1 MSFSIRPTKP
11 IDWTKRA
18 DFEAT
23 FPAYKKEQL
32 RMDTMGIARSNII
45 DLKFS
50 LKNPYGT
57 ADLFLNTK
65 LVIPPNKRCA
75 VYGIN
80 GSGKTCL
87 FAAIASGEI
96 QDLPKHMS
104 VHHMKELEHDE
115 EKDKLTV
122 LETVMTS
129 HEYRNALLYCE
140 KNLREEIEKETD
152 EARLTALKANAAYVA
167 QQKLM
172 CHGEEEQAKKL
183 AVGMLR
189 VLGFD
194 EIGEQVPVSALSGGL
209 RMRVALACAFFID
222 PDLLL
227 LDEPTN
233 HLDLPSVLWLENRLR
248 AYKGSFLL
256 VTHDRVLLENVVT
269 SVMLI
274 QDMKLENYACSFK
287 EFEIQKEKNDKDR
300 VKQVEEFM
308 RVNRNIDCNNP
319 KYKIKLSYDKWL
331 EARYERSILLQGKFT
346 FSMPAALPVAEGQSQ
361 ADVSLIKVEDVRFSY
376 EPEKLPFIFDNPISY
391 DIKVGTRVGII
402 GPNGAGKSTFLKL
415 VTGKL
420 IATAGNIVRHPNFVT
435 AYFGQHSTKE
445 LDLEKSAMEFMQ
457 FKFPKANIGVL
468 RSHLSKTSVGDSISD
483 TRMKNLSF
491 SQRSCVIFAALT
503 FVPPH
508 LLIMDEPT
516 NFLDLDSVDSLIQ
529 AANKFQGGLVI
540 VTHNRDFLKKTAK
553 TFISIIPGAFLEFEN
568 IKDAERATYSFI
580 TALENG
586 GQVDVKAAIQ
596 ENRGGGSVLSAED
609 QAIRNAK
616 LAAQLR
622 KAKEEAAAVEA
633 ARVAAEKEKEEKEKA
648 AAAKRALLRENWA
661 AGEKCWAPIKGKWVY
676 CEVVRNVP
684 SMGVTCKT
692 PAGDMTMVDA
702 KRLREQCPEEP
713 TSPAGSPGAPRN
725 DGAKGGAG
733 GAGGLGGARGGAAA
747 GGAGGRGGARGGAQ
761 TAGGRGGR
769 GGNTNNRGRK

>member
-1 MSFSIRPTKP
+1 V
-11 IDWTKRA
+11 
-18 DFEAT
+18 
-23 FPAYKKEQL
+23 
-32 RMDTMGIARSNII
+32 

-57 ADLFLNTK
+57 ADLFMNTK
-65 LVIPPNKRCA
+65 LIIPPNKRCA

-96 QDLPKHMS
+96 QDFPKHMS

-115 EKDKLTV
+115 AKDRESVLDTV
-122 LETVMTS
+122 LNS

-140 KNLREEIEKETD
+140 RHLTEAIAAETNEE
-152 EARLTALKANAAYVA
+152 RLKAMKANLDYVL
-167 QQKLM
+167 QQKATV
-172 CHGEEEQAKKL
+172 HGEQEMATKV

-194 EIGEQVPVSALSGGL
+194 EIGEKATLASLSGGL
-209 RMRVALACAFFID
+209 RMRVGLACAFFAD
-222 PDLLL
+222 PDILL

-274 QDMKLENYACSFK
+274 QDMKLENYTCSFK

-308 RVNRNIDCNNP
+308 RLNRNVDCNNP
-319 KYKIKLSYDKWL
+319 KYKIKMNYEKWL
-331 EARYERSILLQGKFT
+331 EARYERGILLQGKFT
-346 FSMPAALPVAEGQSQ
+346 FASPAPLTCEEGQSQ
-361 ADVSLIKVEDVRFSY
+361 SDISLIKVDNLRFSY
-376 EPEKLPFIFDNPISY
+376 DPEKLPFIFDTPINY
-391 DIKVGTRVGII
+391 EIKVGTRVGII
-402 GPNGAGKSTFLKL
+402 GPNGAGKSTLLKL

-420 IATAGNIVRHPNFVT
+420 NPTTGAIIRHPDFVT

-445 LDLEKSAMEFMQ
+445 LDLEKSAMEFMTW
-457 FKFPKANIGVL
+457 KFPKSNTGVL
-468 RSHLSKTSVGDSISD
+468 RSHLAKTSVGDSIAD

-529 AANKFQGGLVI
+529 AANKFKGGLVI

-553 TFISIIPGAFLEFEN
+553 TFVSIIPGAFLEFDN

-580 TALENG
+580 TALESG
-586 GQVDVKAAIQ
+586 GQVDVKSAIL
-596 ENRGGGSVLSAED
+596 ENRGGGSVFSEED

-616 LAAQLR
+616 LAAQQK
-622 KAKEEAAAVEA
+622 KAQAELDAVEA
-633 ARVAAEKEKEEKEKA
+633 EKNRLEREAQEKEKA
-648 AAAKRALLRENWA
+648 RVAKLATLKENWV
-661 AGEKCWAPIKGKWVY
+661 AGEKCWAPIKSKWVY
-676 CEVVRNVP
+676 VEVVRNVP
-684 SMGVTCKT
+684 SMGVTCRT
-692 PAGDMTMVDA
+692 PTGDMVMVDA
-702 KRLREQCPEEP
+702 KRLREQNPEGTE
-713 TSPAGSPGAPRN
+713 
-725 DGAKGGAG
+725 GGATTAAPKKTAPAAATG
-733 GAGGLGGARGGAAA
+733 GRGGKGTTAGGRGGSTNSGRGGARGGTQN
-747 GGAGGRGGARGGAQ
+747 AGGRGGARGG
-761 TAGGRGGR
+761 
-769 GGNTNNRGRK
+769 RK